1 MKKTFEGRL
10 SFKNVQLDICLAF
23 PRFYRGGDGS
33 LETEE
38 PA

>member
-10 SFKNVQLDICLAF
+10 SFKNVQLNICLAF
-23 PRFYRGGDGS
+23 PRFYGGDGS